1 MSWQEAQDEAAKWLG
16 TLRLGRDLFRQTIDL
31 REAAKSMPYEGKFRD
46 MVLEAARRKL
56 KKRGASEVILPPPA
70 AE

>member
-1 MSWQEAQDEAAKWLG
+1 MSWKDAQDEAAKWLG
-16 TLRLGRDLFRQTIDL
+16 TLKLGRDLFRQTIDL
-31 REAAKSMPYEGKFRD
+31 REPAKSMPYEGKFRD

-56 KKRGASEVILPPPA
+56 IKRGAKEVILPPA